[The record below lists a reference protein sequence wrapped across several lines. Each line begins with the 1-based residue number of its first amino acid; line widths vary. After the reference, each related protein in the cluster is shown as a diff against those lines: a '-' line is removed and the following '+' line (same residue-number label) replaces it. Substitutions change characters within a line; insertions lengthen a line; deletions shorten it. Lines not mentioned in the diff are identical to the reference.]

1 MSFVFSGIIT
11 YSLNRI
17 PRLKAACLVKAWE
30 RDDIDSICSEAI
42 TNFKLISISL
52 DNRKVYIGLVFDS
65 LEPDKEGYLTILPFY
80 SGHRDIENLEMVLVK
95 KYTSVYNLLERL
107 NDQPPGQEDEE
118 LESQLKDYRIVIPRE
133 RIATL
138 NISAN
143 SLYKEM
149 EEPSKQI

>member
-1 MSFVFSGIIT
+1 M
-11 YSLNRI
+11 
-17 PRLKAACLVKAWE
+17 
-30 RDDIDSICSEAI
+30 
-42 TNFKLISISL
+42 
-52 DNRKVYIGLVFDS
+52 
-65 LEPDKEGYLTILPFY
+65 TILPFY